1 MPQAGKMLLTYKYR
15 IKDST
20 SRAKLNRMAGTVN
33 FVFNYCNETSV
44 KAIKRDHR
52 WLSGYD
58 LQYLVA
64 GSSKELGLHSQTVQ
78 GICREYVSR
87 RKQFRKI
94 KLNWRTAKRHT
105 GWIPFS
111 KAGIELRDDSVKYC
125 NHSLRFWKSRSLPE
139 GSVIKGGSF
148 NSDRRNRWYINLQ
161 VEVSDP
167 PKYAGV
173 QPSVGIDLGLKTH
186 MSLSDG
192 KKYEYPRYY
201 RLQEEKLGKAQRA
214 HKKNQVKSISAKI
227 ANQRKDWLHKT
238 TTEIVNNYSTIY
250 VGDVSSSK
258 LSKTNMAKSVLDAG
272 WFMAKTFFG
281 YKSQKLGKD
290 FEEIAESWTSRT
302 CSDCGAISDHQG
314 LRGLSVRE
322 WVCSSCGS
330 VHDRDI
336 NAAKNIL
343 RLGHQTLL
351 KESPD
356 FNPGRMSS
364 TFTDEIQAAR
374 TYDNYVITNE
384 LPNQLNFN

>member
-1 MPQAGKMLLTYKYR
+1 MLTYKYR
-15 IKDST
+15 IKDSN
-20 SRAKLNRMAGTVN
+20 SRTILTRMAGTVN
-33 FVFNYCNETSV
+33 FVFNYCNETSI

-64 GSSKELGLHSQTVQ
+64 GASKELGLHSQTVQ
-78 GICREYVSR
+78 GVCREYVSR
-87 RKQFRKI
+87 RNQFKKV

-111 KAGIELRDDSVKYC
+111 KAGIEFHDDSVRYC
-125 NHSLRFWKSRSLPE
+125 RHTLRFWKSRSLPE

-148 NSDRRNRWYINLQ
+148 NSDRRGRWYVNIQ
-161 VEVSDP
+161 VETSDSPTYHGTQP
-167 PKYAGV
+167 P
-173 QPSVGIDLGLKTH
+173 VGIDLGLKTH

-227 ANQRKDWLHKT
+227 ANQRKDWVHKA

-258 LSKTNMAKSVLDAG
+258 LAKTKMAKSVLDAS
-272 WFMAKTFFG
+272 WSMAKTFFG
-281 YKSQKLGKD
+281 YKSIKLGKV
-290 FEEIAESWTSRT
+290 FTEVAEAWTSRT
-302 CSDCGAISDHQG
+302 CSDCGAIGNHQG
-314 LRGLSVRE
+314 LSGLSVRE
-322 WVCSSCGS
+322 WICSNCGTL
-330 VHDRDI
+330 HDRDT
-336 NAAKNIL
+336 NAALNIL
-343 RLGHQTLL
+343 RIGHNTLL

-356 FNPGRMSS
+356 FNPGRMS
-364 TFTDEIQAAR
+364 IHM
-374 TYDNYVITNE
+374 
-384 LPNQLNFN
+384 NQLISVLTRNI